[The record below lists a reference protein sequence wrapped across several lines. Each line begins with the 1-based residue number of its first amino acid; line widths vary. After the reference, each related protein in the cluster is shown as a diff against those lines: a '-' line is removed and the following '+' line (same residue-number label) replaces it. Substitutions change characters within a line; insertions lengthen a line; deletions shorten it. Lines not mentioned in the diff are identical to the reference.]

1 MNNTVKNKSVSK
13 NNTRKRCPKGERWNK
28 AQNKCLPR
36 IINNAE
42 DTTNSCSKKYV
53 PQTPMQQQRLNELT
67 EQVNNRNL
75 STKDL
80 RNMVSD
86 LIGEERGI
94 HKNQI
99 LGARMTDELIRLIIC
114 LENRPNEAD
123 EPEVTVEPSPSP
135 EPVVEP
141 SLSPELEPS
150 ETTLFDNIELTQDI
164 QDIQNQIGIEP
175 SDMDSKEYNQY

>member
-1 MNNTVKNKSVSK
+1 MNNTVKNKSVPK
-13 NNTRKRCPKGERWNK
+13 NNTRKRCPKGERWNI

-36 IINNAE
+36 IINNTE
-42 DTTNSCSKKYV
+42 DTNNNTGCSKKYE
-53 PQTPMQQQRLNELT
+53 PQTTQQQQRMNFLT
-67 EQVNNRNL
+67 EQVKSRKL

-114 LENRPNEAD
+114 LENRPNKAD
-123 EPEVTVEPSPSP
+123 EPEVTVEP
-135 EPVVEP
+135 
-141 SLSPELEPS
+141 
-150 ETTLFDNIELTQDI
+150 
-164 QDIQNQIGIEP
+164 
-175 SDMDSKEYNQY
+175 